1 MIELLHRSNVTM
13 EYDGYEDEN
22 AKPDMVLLM

>member
-1 MIELLHRSNVTM
+1 MM

-22 AKPDMVLLM
+22 AKPDMVTNVMLINQMITID